1 MKCEAIFKATK
12 VDGIYDKDPILNP
25 EAKYIEK
32 RMSGA
37 LASLK
42 NDFLSLRTGR
52 ASSSMLDPI
61 VVEVYG
67 SKLPLN
73 QCATITVPESR
84 VLSVNVWD
92 VNNVNM
98 VEKAL
103 INSGLGLTPQTEGN
117 IIRLIIPELNEE
129 RRKELAK
136 LAATYAENAKI
147 AIRNVRKDGMDKI
160 KRLRAEGMSEDEAQI
175 WSGDIQELT
184 DKMTVSVEELQK
196 EKQSEIV
203 TF

>member
-1 MKCEAIFKATK
+1 MNEFN
-12 VDGIYDKDPILNP
+12 LNISD
-25 EAKYIEK
+25 IEK

-37 LASLK
+37 ILALRS
-42 NDFLSLRTGR
+42 DFLSLRTGR
-52 ASSSMLDPI
+52 GSSSMLEP
-61 VVEVYG
+61 VMVEVYG

-73 QCATITVPESR
+73 QCATVTVPESR

-92 VNNVNM
+92 TNNVNL

-103 INSGLGLTPQTEGN
+103 INSGLGLSPTTEGN
-117 IIRLIIPELNEE
+117 FIRLIIPELNEE

-160 KRLRAEGMSEDEAQI
+160 KKFRSEGMSEDESQI
-175 WSGDIQELT
+175 WSDEIQLLT
-184 DKMTVSVEELQK
+184 DKMILSIENLQK
-196 EKQSEIV
+196 EKQSEIL

>member
-1 MKCEAIFKATK
+1 MNEFNLDIS
-12 VDGIYDKDPILNP
+12 D
-25 EAKYIEK
+25 IEK

-37 LASLK
+37 IASLK

-52 ASSSMLDPI
+52 ASSSMIEPV

-73 QCATITVPESR
+73 QCATVTVPESR

-98 VEKAL
+98 VEKAI

-117 IIRLIIPELNEE
+117 FIRLIIPELNEE

-160 KRLRAEGMSEDEAQI
+160 KKFRSEGMSEDESQV
-175 WSGDIQELT
+175 WSDEIQALT
-184 DKMTVSVEELQK
+184 DKMTFSIESLQK

-203 TF
+203 KF

>member
-1 MKCEAIFKATK
+1 MNEFNLDIS
-12 VDGIYDKDPILNP
+12 D
-25 EAKYIEK
+25 IEK

-37 LASLK
+37 ILALK

-52 ASSSMLDPI
+52 ASSSMLDPV

-73 QCATITVPESR
+73 QCASVTVPESR

-92 VNNVNM
+92 TNNVNS

-103 INSGLGLTPQTEGN
+103 INSGLGLSPQTEGN
-117 IIRLIIPELNEE
+117 FIRLIIPELNEE

-160 KRLRAEGMSEDEAQI
+160 KKFRSDGMSEDESQI
-175 WSGDIQELT
+175 WSDEIQSLT
-184 DKMTVSVEELQK
+184 DKMILSIENLQK
-196 EKQSEIV
+196 EKQSEIL

>member
-1 MKCEAIFKATK
+1 MNEFNLDIS
-12 VDGIYDKDPILNP
+12 D
-25 EAKYIEK
+25 IEK

-37 LASLK
+37 IASLK

-52 ASSSMLDPI
+52 ASSSMLEPVI
-61 VVEVYG
+61 VEVYG

-73 QCATITVPESR
+73 QCATVTVPESR

-92 VNNVNM
+92 VNNVNI

-117 IIRLIIPELNEE
+117 FIRLIIPELNEE

-147 AIRNVRKDGMDKI
+147 AVRNVRKDGMDKI
-160 KRLRAEGMSEDEAQI
+160 KKFRNEGMSEDESQI
-175 WSGDIQELT
+175 WSDEIQTMT
-184 DKMTVSVEELQK
+184 DKMTLSIENLQK

>member
-1 MKCEAIFKATK
+1 MNEF
-12 VDGIYDKDPILNP
+12 DLNISD
-25 EAKYIEK
+25 IEK

-37 LASLK
+37 IASLK

-52 ASSSMLDPI
+52 ASSSMLDPV

-73 QCATITVPESR
+73 QCASITVPESR

-129 RRKELAK
+129 RRRELAK
-136 LAATYAENAKI
+136 LAATFAENAKI

-160 KRLRAEGMSEDEAQI
+160 KKLRSEGMSEDEAQV
-175 WSGDIQELT
+175 WSDDIQELT
-184 DKMTVSVEELQK
+184 DKMIASVDSLQK
-196 EKQSEIV
+196 EKQTEIV
-203 TF
+203 SF

>member
-1 MKCEAIFKATK
+1 MNEFNLDIG
-12 VDGIYDKDPILNP
+12 D
-25 EAKYIEK
+25 IEK

-37 LASLK
+37 IASLK

-52 ASSSMLDPI
+52 ASSSMLEPVI
-61 VVEVYG
+61 VEVYG

-73 QCATITVPESR
+73 QCATVTVPESR

-117 IIRLIIPELNEE
+117 FIRLIIPELNEE

-136 LAATYAENAKI
+136 LAASYAESAKI

-160 KRLRAEGMSEDEAQI
+160 KKLRSEGMSEDESQI
-175 WSGDIQELT
+175 WSDEIQTMT
-184 DKMTVSVEELQK
+184 DKMTLSIESLQK
-196 EKQSEIV
+196 EKQSEIL

>member
-1 MKCEAIFKATK
+1 MNEFNLDIS
-12 VDGIYDKDPILNP
+12 D
-25 EAKYIEK
+25 IEK

-52 ASSSMLDPI
+52 ASSSMLDPV

-92 VNNVNM
+92 VSNVNM

-117 IIRLIIPELNEE
+117 FIRLIIPELNEE

-136 LAATYAENAKI
+136 LASNYAENAKI

-175 WSGDIQELT
+175 WSSDIQELT
-184 DKMTVSVEELQK
+184 DNMTDSVEELQK

>member
-1 MKCEAIFKATK
+1 
-12 VDGIYDKDPILNP
+12 
-25 EAKYIEK
+25 
-32 RMSGA
+32 
-37 LASLK
+37 
-42 NDFLSLRTGR
+42 
-52 ASSSMLDPI
+52 
-61 VVEVYG
+61 
-67 SKLPLN
+67 
-73 QCATITVPESR
+73 
-84 VLSVNVWD
+84 
-92 VNNVNM
+92 M

-136 LAATYAENAKI
+136 LAANYAENAKI

-160 KRLRAEGMSEDEAQI
+160 KKLRAEGMSEDEAQI
-175 WSGDIQELT
+175 WSDDIQELT
-184 DKMTVSVEELQK
+184 DKMTVSVEELLR

>member
-1 MKCEAIFKATK
+1 MNDFSLDIS
-12 VDGIYDKDPILNP
+12 D
-25 EAKYIEK
+25 IEK
-32 RMSGA
+32 RMLGA
-37 LASLK
+37 IAALK

-52 ASSSMLDPI
+52 ASSSMLEPV

-73 QCATITVPESR
+73 QCATVTVPESR

-92 VNNVNM
+92 VNNVNT

-117 IIRLIIPELNEE
+117 FIRLIIPELNEE

-136 LAATYAENAKI
+136 LAATYGESAKI

-160 KRLRAEGMSEDEAQI
+160 KKLRSEGMSEDESQI
-175 WSGDIQELT
+175 WSDEIQAMT
-184 DKMTVSVEELQK
+184 DKMTLSIESLQK
-196 EKQSEIV
+196 EKQSEIL

>member
-1 MKCEAIFKATK
+1 MNEFE
-12 VDGIYDKDPILNP
+12 LNISD
-25 EAKYIEK
+25 IEK

-52 ASSSMLDPI
+52 ASSSMLDPV

-73 QCATITVPESR
+73 QCASITVPESR

-103 INSGLGLTPQTEGN
+103 VNSGLGLTPQTEGN

-136 LAATYAENAKI
+136 LSATFAENAKI

-160 KRLRAEGMSEDEAQI
+160 KKLRSEGMSEDEAQV
-175 WSGDIQELT
+175 WSDDIQELT
-184 DKMTVSVEELQK
+184 NKMILSVDSLQK
-196 EKQSEIV
+196 EKQTEIV
-203 TF
+203 SF

>member
-1 MKCEAIFKATK
+1 MNEFNLDIS
-12 VDGIYDKDPILNP
+12 DL
-25 EAKYIEK
+25 EK

-37 LASLK
+37 IASLK

-52 ASSSMLDPI
+52 ASSSMLDP
-61 VVEVYG
+61 VMVEVYG

-92 VNNVNM
+92 ANNVSM

-117 IIRLIIPELNEE
+117 FIRLIIPELNEE

-160 KRLRAEGMSEDEAQI
+160 KRLRAEGMSEDEVQI
-175 WSGDIQELT
+175 WSDDIQELT

>member
-1 MKCEAIFKATK
+1 MNE
-12 VDGIYDKDPILNP
+12 LNLDISD
-25 EAKYIEK
+25 IEK

-37 LASLK
+37 LTSLK

-52 ASSSMLDPI
+52 ASSSMLDP
-61 VVEVYG
+61 VMVEVYG

-175 WSGDIQELT
+175 WSADIQELT
-184 DKMTVSVEELQK
+184 DKMTVSIEELQK

>member
-1 MKCEAIFKATK
+1 MMNEFNLDIS
-12 VDGIYDKDPILNP
+12 D
-25 EAKYIEK
+25 IEK

-37 LASLK
+37 IASLK

-52 ASSSMLDPI
+52 ASSSMLEPV

-73 QCATITVPESR
+73 QCATVTVPESR

-117 IIRLIIPELNEE
+117 FIRLIIPELNEE

-160 KRLRAEGMSEDEAQI
+160 KKFRNEGMSEDESQI
-175 WSGDIQELT
+175 WSDEIQTMT
-184 DKMTVSVEELQK
+184 DKMTLSIENLQK

>member
-1 MKCEAIFKATK
+1 MNEFNLDIS
-12 VDGIYDKDPILNP
+12 D
-25 EAKYIEK
+25 IEK
-32 RMSGA
+32 RMLGA

-73 QCATITVPESR
+73 QCATITVPESS

-92 VNNVNM
+92 VNNVNI

-117 IIRLIIPELNEE
+117 IIRLIIP
-129 RRKELAK
+129 
-136 LAATYAENAKI
+136 
-147 AIRNVRKDGMDKI
+147 
-160 KRLRAEGMSEDEAQI
+160 
-175 WSGDIQELT
+175 
-184 DKMTVSVEELQK
+184 
-196 EKQSEIV
+196 
-203 TF
+203 

>member
-1 MKCEAIFKATK
+1 MNEFDLDIN
-12 VDGIYDKDPILNP
+12 D
-25 EAKYIEK
+25 IEK

-37 LASLK
+37 ILALK

-52 ASSSMLDPI
+52 ASSSMLEPVI
-61 VVEVYG
+61 VEVYG

-73 QCATITVPESR
+73 QCASVTVPESR

-92 VNNVNM
+92 TNNVNL

-103 INSGLGLTPQTEGN
+103 INSGLGLPPQTEGN
-117 IIRLIIPELNEE
+117 FIRLIIPELNEE

-160 KRLRAEGMSEDEAQI
+160 KKFRSEGMSEDESQV
-175 WSGDIQELT
+175 WSDEIQSLT
-184 DKMTVSVEELQK
+184 DKMILSIENLQK

>member
-1 MKCEAIFKATK
+1 MNEFNLDIS
-12 VDGIYDKDPILNP
+12 D
-25 EAKYIEK
+25 IEK

-37 LASLK
+37 ISALK

-52 ASSSMLDPI
+52 ASSSMLEPV

-73 QCATITVPESR
+73 QCATVTVPESR

-92 VNNVNM
+92 TNNVNL

-103 INSGLGLTPQTEGN
+103 VNSGLGLSPQTEGN
-117 IIRLIIPELNEE
+117 FIRLIIPELNEE

-160 KRLRAEGMSEDEAQI
+160 KKFRSEGMSEDESQV
-175 WSGDIQELT
+175 WSDEIQALT
-184 DKMTVSVEELQK
+184 DKMTLSIENLQK

>member
-1 MKCEAIFKATK
+1 MNEFNLDIS
-12 VDGIYDKDPILNP
+12 D
-25 EAKYIEK
+25 IEK

-37 LASLK
+37 ILALK

-52 ASSSMLDPI
+52 ASSSMLEPV

-73 QCATITVPESR
+73 QCATVTVPESR

-92 VNNVNM
+92 TSNVNL

-103 INSGLGLTPQTEGN
+103 INSGLGLSPQTEGN
-117 IIRLIIPELNEE
+117 FIRLIIPELNEE

-160 KRLRAEGMSEDEAQI
+160 KKFRSEGMSEDESQI
-175 WSGDIQELT
+175 WSDEIQSLT
-184 DKMTVSVEELQK
+184 DKMILSIENLQK
-196 EKQSEIV
+196 EKQSEIL

>member
-1 MKCEAIFKATK
+1 MNEFNLDIS
-12 VDGIYDKDPILNP
+12 D
-25 EAKYIEK
+25 IEK

-37 LASLK
+37 ILALK

-52 ASSSMLDPI
+52 ASSSMLEPV

-73 QCATITVPESR
+73 QCATVTVPESR

-92 VNNVNM
+92 TSNVNL

-103 INSGLGLTPQTEGN
+103 INSGLGLSPQTEGN
-117 IIRLIIPELNEE
+117 FIRLIIPELNEE

-160 KRLRAEGMSEDEAQI
+160 KKFRSEGMSEDESQI
-175 WSGDIQELT
+175 WSDDIQSLT
-184 DKMTVSVEELQK
+184 DKMILSIENLQK

>member
-1 MKCEAIFKATK
+1 MNE
-12 VDGIYDKDPILNP
+12 LNL
-25 EAKYIEK
+25 EISDIEK

-37 LASLK
+37 LTSLK

-52 ASSSMLDPI
+52 ASSSMLDP
-61 VVEVYG
+61 VMVEVYG

-73 QCATITVPESR
+73 QCATITFPESR
-84 VLSVNVWD
+84 VLSVNGWD

-117 IIRLIIPELNEE
+117 LIRLIIPELNEE

-175 WSGDIQELT
+175 WSDDIQELT
-184 DKMTVSVEELQK
+184 NKMTVSVEELQK

>member
-1 MKCEAIFKATK
+1 MNEFN
-12 VDGIYDKDPILNP
+12 LNISD
-25 EAKYIEK
+25 IEK

-37 LASLK
+37 ILALRS
-42 NDFLSLRTGR
+42 DFLSLRTGR
-52 ASSSMLDPI
+52 ASSSMLDPV

-73 QCATITVPESR
+73 QCASVTVPESR

-92 VNNVNM
+92 TNNINL
-98 VEKAL
+98 VEKAI
-103 INSGLGLTPQTEGN
+103 INSGLGLSPQTEGN
-117 IIRLIIPELNEE
+117 FIRLIIPELNEE

-160 KRLRAEGMSEDEAQI
+160 KKFRSEGMSENESQI
-175 WSGDIQELT
+175 WSDDIQSLT
-184 DKMTVSVEELQK
+184 DKMILSIENLQK

>member
-1 MKCEAIFKATK
+1 MNEF
-12 VDGIYDKDPILNP
+12 DLNISD
-25 EAKYIEK
+25 IEK
-32 RMSGA
+32 RMFGA
-37 LASLK
+37 IASLK

-52 ASSSMLDPI
+52 ASSSMLDPV

-73 QCATITVPESR
+73 QCASITVPESR

-103 INSGLGLTPQTEGN
+103 INSGLGLNPQTEGN

-129 RRKELAK
+129 RRRELAK
-136 LAATYAENAKI
+136 LAATFAENAKI

-160 KRLRAEGMSEDEAQI
+160 KKLRSEGMSEDESQV
-175 WSGDIQELT
+175 WSDDIQELT
-184 DKMTVSVEELQK
+184 DKMIISVDSLQK
-196 EKQSEIV
+196 EKQTEIV
-203 TF
+203 SF

>member
-1 MKCEAIFKATK
+1 MNEFNLDIS
-12 VDGIYDKDPILNP
+12 D
-25 EAKYIEK
+25 IEK

-37 LASLK
+37 IVALK

-52 ASSSMLDPI
+52 ASSSMLEPV

-73 QCATITVPESR
+73 QCATVTVPASR

-92 VNNVNM
+92 TNNVNL

-103 INSGLGLTPQTEGN
+103 INSGLGLSPQTEGN
-117 IIRLIIPELNEE
+117 FIRLIIPELNEE

-160 KRLRAEGMSEDEAQI
+160 KKFRSEGMSEDESQI
-175 WSGDIQELT
+175 WSDEIQSLT
-184 DKMTVSVEELQK
+184 DKMIVSIENLQK

>member
-1 MKCEAIFKATK
+1 MNEFNLDIS
-12 VDGIYDKDPILNP
+12 D
-25 EAKYIEK
+25 IEK

-37 LASLK
+37 IASLK

-52 ASSSMLDPI
+52 ASSSMLEPV

-67 SKLPLN
+67 SKIPLN
-73 QCATITVPESR
+73 QCSTITVPESR

-92 VNNVNM
+92 VNNVSM

-103 INSGLGLTPQTEGN
+103 INSGLGLNPQTEGN
-117 IIRLIIPELNEE
+117 LIRLIIPELNEE

-160 KRLRAEGMSEDEAQI
+160 KKFRSEGMSEDESQI
-175 WSGDIQELT
+175 WSDEIQSMT
-184 DKMTVSVEELQK
+184 DKMTLSIENLQK

>member
-1 MKCEAIFKATK
+1 MNE
-12 VDGIYDKDPILNP
+12 LNLD
-25 EAKYIEK
+25 IGDLEK
-32 RMSGA
+32 RMLGA
-37 LASLK
+37 IASLK

-52 ASSSMLDPI
+52 ASSSMLEPV

-67 SKLPLN
+67 SKMPLN

-84 VLSVNVWD
+84 MLSVNVWD

-98 VEKAL
+98 VEKA
-103 INSGLGLTPQTEGN
+103 IVNSGLGLTPQTEGN
-117 IIRLIIPELNEE
+117 FIRLIIPELNEE

-160 KRLRAEGMSEDEAQI
+160 KKLLSEGMSEDESQV
-175 WSGDIQELT
+175 WSDEIQALT
-184 DKMTVSVEELQK
+184 DKMTVSIESLQK

>member
-1 MKCEAIFKATK
+1 MNEFNLDIS
-12 VDGIYDKDPILNP
+12 D
-25 EAKYIEK
+25 IEK

-37 LASLK
+37 IASLK

-52 ASSSMLDPI
+52 ASSSMLEPVI
-61 VVEVYG
+61 VEVYG

-73 QCATITVPESR
+73 QCATVTVPESR

-92 VNNVNM
+92 INNVNM

-117 IIRLIIPELNEE
+117 FIRLIIPELNEE

-160 KRLRAEGMSEDEAQI
+160 KKFRNEGMSEDESQI
-175 WSGDIQELT
+175 WSDEIQTMT
-184 DKMTVSVEELQK
+184 DKMTLSIENLQK

>member
-1 MKCEAIFKATK
+1 MVRESFHWLIDIMNEFNL
-12 VDGIYDKDPILNP
+12 DISD
-25 EAKYIEK
+25 IEK

-37 LASLK
+37 IASLK

-52 ASSSMLDPI
+52 ASSSMLEPV

-73 QCATITVPESR
+73 QCATVTVPESR

-117 IIRLIIPELNEE
+117 FIRIIIPELNEE

-160 KRLRAEGMSEDEAQI
+160 KKFRNEGMSEDESQI
-175 WSGDIQELT
+175 WSDEIQTMT
-184 DKMTVSVEELQK
+184 DKMILSIENLQK

>member
-1 MKCEAIFKATK
+1 MNEFNLDIS
-12 VDGIYDKDPILNP
+12 D
-25 EAKYIEK
+25 IEK

-37 LASLK
+37 IASLK

-52 ASSSMLDPI
+52 ASSSMLEPVI
-61 VVEVYG
+61 VEVYG

-73 QCATITVPESR
+73 QCATVTVPESR
-84 VLSVNVWD
+84 MLSVNVWD

-103 INSGLGLTPQTEGN
+103 INSRLGLTPQTEGN
-117 IIRLIIPELNEE
+117 FIRLIIPELNEE

-147 AIRNVRKDGMDKI
+147 AIRNVRKDGMDRI
-160 KRLRAEGMSEDEAQI
+160 KKFRNEGMSEDESQI
-175 WSGDIQELT
+175 WSDEIQTMT
-184 DKMTVSVEELQK
+184 DKMTLSIENLQK

>member
-1 MKCEAIFKATK
+1 MNEFNLDIN
-12 VDGIYDKDPILNP
+12 D
-25 EAKYIEK
+25 IEK

-37 LASLK
+37 LTSLK
-42 NDFLSLRTGR
+42 SDFLSLRTGR
-52 ASSSMLDPI
+52 ASASMLEPVAI
-61 VVEVYG
+61 EVYG

-73 QCATITVPESR
+73 QCASITVPESR

-117 IIRLIIPELNEE
+117 FIRLIIPELNEE

-175 WSGDIQELT
+175 WSDDIQELT

>member
-1 MKCEAIFKATK
+1 MNEF
-12 VDGIYDKDPILNP
+12 DLNISD
-25 EAKYIEK
+25 IEK

-37 LASLK
+37 IASLK

-52 ASSSMLDPI
+52 ASSSMLDPV

-73 QCATITVPESR
+73 QCASITVPESR

-129 RRKELAK
+129 RRRELAK
-136 LAATYAENAKI
+136 LAATFAENAKI

-160 KRLRAEGMSEDEAQI
+160 KKLKSEGMSEDDEKFWSEEVQNLTNDFTKQI
-175 WSGDIQELT
+175 DEILKIKQDDIL
-184 DKMTVSVEELQK
+184 KV
-196 EKQSEIV
+196 
-203 TF
+203 

>member
-1 MKCEAIFKATK
+1 MNEFNLDIS
-12 VDGIYDKDPILNP
+12 D
-25 EAKYIEK
+25 IEK

-37 LASLK
+37 TLALK

-52 ASSSMLDPI
+52 ASSSMLEPV

-73 QCATITVPESR
+73 QCATVTVPESR

-92 VNNVNM
+92 ANNVNL

-103 INSGLGLTPQTEGN
+103 INSGLGLSPQTEGN
-117 IIRLIIPELNEE
+117 FIRLIIPELNEE

-160 KRLRAEGMSEDEAQI
+160 KKFRSEGMSEDESQI
-175 WSGDIQELT
+175 WSDEIQALT
-184 DKMTVSVEELQK
+184 DKMTLSIESLQK

>member
-1 MKCEAIFKATK
+1 MNEFNLDIS
-12 VDGIYDKDPILNP
+12 D
-25 EAKYIEK
+25 IEK

-37 LASLK
+37 ILALK

-52 ASSSMLDPI
+52 ASSSMLEPV
-61 VVEVYG
+61 VVEAYG
-67 SKLPLN
+67 SKLPLS
-73 QCATITVPESR
+73 QCATVTVPESR

-92 VNNVNM
+92 TNNVNL
-98 VEKAL
+98 VEKAI
-103 INSGLGLTPQTEGN
+103 INSGLGLSPQTEGN
-117 IIRLIIPELNEE
+117 FIRLIIPELNEE

-160 KRLRAEGMSEDEAQI
+160 KKFRSEGMSEDESQV
-175 WSGDIQELT
+175 WSDEIQSLT
-184 DKMTVSVEELQK
+184 DKMILSIENLQK

>member
-1 MKCEAIFKATK
+1 MNEFNLDIG
-12 VDGIYDKDPILNP
+12 D
-25 EAKYIEK
+25 IEK

-37 LASLK
+37 IASLK

-52 ASSSMLDPI
+52 ASSSMLEPV

-73 QCATITVPESR
+73 QCATVTVPESR

-92 VNNVNM
+92 VNNVNL

-117 IIRLIIPELNEE
+117 FIRLIIPELNEE

-136 LAATYAENAKI
+136 LAASYAENAKI

-160 KRLRAEGMSEDEAQI
+160 KKLRSDGMSEDESQL
-175 WSGDIQELT
+175 WSDEIQTLT
-184 DKMTVSVEELQK
+184 DKMTLFIESLQK

>member
-1 MKCEAIFKATK
+1 MSEFNLDIS
-12 VDGIYDKDPILNP
+12 D
-25 EAKYIEK
+25 IEK

-37 LASLK
+37 IASLK

-160 KRLRAEGMSEDEAQI
+160 KRLRAEGMSEDEAQS
-175 WSGDIQELT
+175 WSDDIQELT

>member
-1 MKCEAIFKATK
+1 MNEFNLDISDF
-12 VDGIYDKDPILNP
+12 
-25 EAKYIEK
+25 EK

-37 LASLK
+37 IASLK

-52 ASSSMLDPI
+52 AASSMLEPV

-67 SKLPLN
+67 SKIPLN
-73 QCATITVPESR
+73 QCSTVTVPESR

-103 INSGLGLTPQTEGN
+103 INSGLGLNPQTEGN

-136 LAATYAENAKI
+136 LAATYAENAK
-147 AIRNVRKDGMDKI
+147 
-160 KRLRAEGMSEDEAQI
+160 
-175 WSGDIQELT
+175 
-184 DKMTVSVEELQK
+184 
-196 EKQSEIV
+196 
-203 TF
+203 